1 MIQSIVD
8 NLRNC
13 SKIYS
18 KYMQTTQDR
27 VQKLVTFSPKLYN
40 SAVARANSLGIPF
53 AEYVRHTLIKDVEE
67 SNKNLPMVDT
77 ETEKRIGQ
85 SLKDLEAGRY
95 TLVDPSDEKA
105 LNAVLNIK
113 E

>member
-1 MIQSIVD
+1 
-8 NLRNC
+8 
-13 SKIYS
+13 
-18 KYMQTTQDR
+18 MQTTQNR

-67 SNKNLPMVDT
+67 SNKNLPMVDG

-85 SLKDLEAGRY
+85 SLKDYAEGHY
-95 TLVDPSDEKA
+95 TVVDPSDEKA
-105 LNAVLNIK
+105 LDKILGIK
-113 E
+113 A

>member
-1 MIQSIVD
+1 
-8 NLRNC
+8 
-13 SKIYS
+13 
-18 KYMQTTQDR
+18 MQTTQNR

-67 SNKNLPMVDT
+67 STRNLPMVDA

-85 SLKDLEAGRY
+85 SLKDLKEGRF
-95 TLVDPSDEKA
+95 TV
-105 LNAVLNIK
+105 IK
-113 E
+113 NKKELDTHLSNL